1 MRAMR
6 TTTTPTKKTT
16 RTADT
21 IMVTTVGTNMAHTI
35 TVGTVPANTNSMAG
49 MGTAHTTMVTTH
61 TTTVITATASSGRT

>member
-16 RTADT
+16 PTADT

-35 TVGTVPANTNSMAG
+35 TVGMVPANTNIMAG
-49 MGTAHTTMVTTH
+49 MGTAD
-61 TTTVITATASSGRT
+61 TTTGIRATASSGRT